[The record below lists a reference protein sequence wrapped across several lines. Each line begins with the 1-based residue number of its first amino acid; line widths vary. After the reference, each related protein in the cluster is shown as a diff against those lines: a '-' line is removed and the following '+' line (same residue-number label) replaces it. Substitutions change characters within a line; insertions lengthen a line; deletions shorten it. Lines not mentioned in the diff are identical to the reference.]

1 MTASSHPPDR
11 AAGPPV
17 AGRAPIGILDLFTIG
32 IGPRRSPTVGP
43 RRAARRFVSQ
53 TKFKETARGGLA
65 VNVIAC

>member
-1 MTASSHPPDR
+1 MTACSPPSDR

-32 IGPRRSPTVGP
+32 IGPSSSHTVGP
-43 RRAARRFVSQ
+43 MRAARRFVGQ
-53 TKFKETARGGLA
+53 AKYKETARGGLA